1 MQIWN
6 KNNKMENLVSD
17 YLDLNSSDN
26 VTDSYSDN
34 EADNETD
41 NEFNE

>member
-6 KNNKMENLVSD
+6 KNNKMENLVND
-17 YLDLNSSDN
+17 YLDLSSSDN

-34 EADNETD
+34 ETD